1 MDKRKRSQNAFYCL
15 LYFSLSCIGPVL
27 YIFTV
32 LFYLLLWVRSM
43 EVHLI
48 LDLFIHSPIQVMD
61 REKSHFRSY
70 SSLAVWIFA
79 FQCWYAFT
87 MFVYISLKKLLW
99 VYMACLSIYG
109 FEYIW
114 LYMLSVLSWV
124 SIGLN
129 PQDVMEI
136 LAINRGNSCQ
146 LLTLNNHL
154 FKRIILFKRERQL
167 NRKKDF
173 LSLKVSTFY
182 GGKTKH
188 LDANNFTSFSP
199 AR

>member
-1 MDKRKRSQNAFYCL
+1 
-15 LYFSLSCIGPVL
+15 
-27 YIFTV
+27 
-32 LFYLLLWVRSM
+32 
-43 EVHLI
+43 
-48 LDLFIHSPIQVMD
+48 MD

-188 LDANNFTSFSP
+188 LVFSLLMLTISQVFLQPGNLEKLNIYETYSPDRWMEQHEQGNPEQLLNVHMNYDRNPANSQN
-199 AR
+199 